1 MGAQIAMD
9 ELVDSLF
16 PDIPPTELQTISGR
30 DEMNLAEFP
39 ITLLSDR
46 APKGQKAIKF
56 QDEVFDERRGKLI
69 TRKVVIEGSE
79 EYGLPTAVDDEVI
92 LALLQIA
99 KQTNDF
105 GSREVLFTRLQLIQM
120 LGWPNDG
127 RNYRRIVLSLQRI
140 ASITLHYENA
150 WWDKRRRA
158 WTTRT
163 FHIIDNVE
171 INDSRSA
178 QQELFPSFSRI
189 VWNEV
194 VFDSFQAGFL
204 KGLDYALCVRMK
216 LSTSKRI
223 YRFLDKRFYHRP
235 DWTFELKDFAY
246 EHVGL
251 SRRYEGNA
259 HIVRKLQP
267 ALDELTGLGFLEPL
281 PDSERYLRD
290 GKDWKIRLVRKQLDP
305 GRAKAPAKEPPSP
318 LVAELVVRGVTE
330 VTAAELV
337 RSHLAEAV
345 TEKLEVFDWM
355 VANGDR
361 RLQRSPAGYLV
372 DSIRKRYS
380 PPKGFVSKAER
391 DRREAEER
399 ERARCEAEERERK
412 RLEQARLAAERSKVA
427 AYWEGLGP
435 VERAALESEAL
446 EQADA
451 ALAESLLTSCGT
463 PLESMARR
471 LIREAH
477 IRRLLG
483 LPAAEAG

>member
-1 MGAQIAMD
+1 MGVQRAMEEWID
-9 ELVDSLF
+9 PLF
-16 PDIPPTELQTISGR
+16 SDVPPADLQNIGGR

-46 APKGQKAIKF
+46 VPKGQKAIKF
-56 QDEVFDERRGKLI
+56 QDKVFDERRGKLI

-79 EYGLPTAVDDEVI
+79 EYGLPTAVDDEVV

-99 KQTNDF
+99 KQANDF
-105 GSREVLFTRLQLIQM
+105 SNREVLFTRLQLIQM

-127 RNYRRIVLSLQRI
+127 RSYRRIVLSLQRI
-140 ASITLHYENA
+140 ASITLHYDNA
-150 WWDKRRRA
+150 WWDKRRRT

-178 QQELFPSFSRI
+178 QQELFPTYSRI

-235 DWTFELKDFAY
+235 DWTFELKDFAH
-246 EHVGL
+246 EHIGL
-251 SRRYEGNA
+251 SRSYEGNA
-259 HIVRKLQP
+259 HIARKLQP
-267 ALDELTGLGFLEPL
+267 ALDELTELDFLKPL
-281 PDSERYLRD
+281 PGSERYLRD
-290 GKDWKIRLVRKQLDP
+290 GNTWKIRLVKKQH
-305 GRAKAPAKEPPSP
+305 APTRVTTPEQKPSSP
-318 LVAELVVRGVTE
+318 LVAELVARDVTE
-330 VTAAELV
+330 MTASELV
-337 RSHLAEAV
+337 RSHPAEVV
-345 TEKLEVFDWM
+345 TAKLEVFDWM
-355 VANGDR
+355 VARGDR

-372 DSIRKRYS
+372 DSIRKQYAV
-380 PPKGFVSKAER
+380 PKGFVPKAER
-391 DRREAEER
+391 ERLEAEQR
-399 ERARCEAEERERK
+399 EKARLEAEERERK
-412 RLEQARLAAERSKVA
+412 QLERTQLAAERSQIA

-435 VERAALESEAL
+435 HEQGRLESEAL
-446 EQADA
+446 AQADP
-451 ALAESLLTSCGT
+451 ALAESLSTSQGT

-471 LIREAH
+471 LIRETH

-483 LPAAEAG
+483 LSAAEAV